1 MLKINMTV
9 EENLKKIIN
18 ELKNAGGIET
28 LAVAGRDGLL
38 LYSTIDRKQHAEK
51 FAAMSATLIG
61 VAETMATMFGKSIPD
76 TVIVESKHGKVMGT
90 GAGPKALLMV
100 ITGPYAGTGLILNEM
115 AKASEKIKQVL
126 G

>member
-18 ELKNAGGIET
+18 ELKNTGGIET

-51 FAAMSATLIG
+51 FAAMSATLMG
-61 VAETMATMFGKSIPD
+61 VAETMAGS
-76 TVIVESKHGKVMGT
+76 
-90 GAGPKALLMV
+90 KALLMV
-100 ITGPYAGTGLILNEM
+100 ITEPYAGTGLILNEM